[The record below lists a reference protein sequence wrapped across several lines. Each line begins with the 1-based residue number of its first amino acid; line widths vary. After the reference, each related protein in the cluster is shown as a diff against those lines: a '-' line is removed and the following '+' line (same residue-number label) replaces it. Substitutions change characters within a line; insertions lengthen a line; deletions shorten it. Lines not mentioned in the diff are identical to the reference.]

1 MFDITVREFLIHLT
15 SDISMISLWDSDHEE
30 SLFEGNIAEVKQS
43 GFAERKVDTFAIGT
57 RKVAGAPSSVYER
70 IMGSMKEVPK
80 LDIKLK

>member
-1 MFDITVREFLIHLT
+1 MFDVTVREFLIHMT
-15 SDISMISLWDSDHEE
+15 SEVSMITLWDSDHEE
-30 SLFEGNIAEVKQS
+30 SLFDGNAQDVKRS
-43 GFAERKVDTFAIGT
+43 EYAERKVDTFSIST

>member
-1 MFDITVREFLIHLT
+1 MFDITVREFLIHMT
-15 SDISMISLWDSDHEE
+15 SEVSMITLWDSDHEE
-30 SLFEGNIAEVKQS
+30 SLFDGNAQDVKKS
-43 GFAERKVDTFAIGT
+43 EYAERKVDTFSIST